1 MRMSNKEINLEEITK
16 RIDIIIYLLIKQRL
30 EKETVT
36 NREIIS
42 ELVDRGLKDIEIAN
56 IFGKSRSY
64 IASEITQLKKP
75 KNKKENK

>member
-1 MRMSNKEINLEEITK
+1 MSNKEINLEEITK

>member
-1 MRMSNKEINLEEITK
+1 MSNKEINLEEITK

-64 IASEITQLKKP
+64 IASEITQMKKP